1 MRMWTRPP
9 VKLRAGSSD
18 RAPSYGPCGQ
28 ALEKLALPHR
38 LPTLGAL
45 APTSSPLLQQRFM
58 RTATAPT
65 PTASQIAPSSQAIRL
80 RNKPANSPGGSTR
93 QSAKQQCCR
102 HYRTMLPLSLRLPAL
117 ASNHPSD
124 CSSSSRSFRLSK
136 SASNILKQ
144 GNNSGTV
151 RIAAKAPWRL
161 YTVRT
166 AGGNAET
173 PIWPPDPPARRSRQA
188 PGRRRLWGIRPRD
201 RNVPVVG
208 CQMRPLPPPDA
219 AGGELY
225 GMRQCPD
232 RHASPCSCWA
242 GSVPSKSGSSS
253 VSSRT

>member
-1 MRMWTRPP
+1 MRPGQSPWLRGSGTASSGHARSPPACRGLASRWRRTGEGGQPGAGRGATLSVIFRKSRTRRGFLARVRMVWATASPRALMRPIAKRRSRVMFSGPCPVRMRLRSSSKLQSRMWW
-9 VKLRAGSSD
+9 V
-18 RAPSYGPCGQ
+18 
-28 ALEKLALPHR
+28 
-38 LPTLGAL
+38 
-45 APTSSPLLQQRFM
+45 
-58 RTATAPT
+58 
-65 PTASQIAPSSQAIRL
+65 
-80 RNKPANSPGGSTR
+80 
-93 QSAKQQCCR
+93 
-102 HYRTMLPLSLRLPAL
+102 

-201 RNVPVVG
+201 RNVPVVR

>member
-1 MRMWTRPP
+1 MAVTGLPWVLITPMAKRRSRDMFSGPWPVRMR
-9 VKLRAGSSD
+9 LLSSF
-18 RAPSYGPCGQ
+18 Q
-28 ALEKLALPHR
+28 ASR
-38 LPTLGAL
+38 
-45 APTSSPLLQQRFM
+45 SSR
-58 RTATAPT
+58 
-65 PTASQIAPSSQAIRL
+65 IR
-80 RNKPANSPGGSTR
+80 
-93 QSAKQQCCR
+93 CR
-102 HYRTMLPLSLRLPAL
+102 DP
-117 ASNHPSD
+117 SNHPSD

-201 RNVPVVG
+201 RNVPVVR